1 MNKPLRRIAIFC
13 GLLVLALLIRD
24 NWIQY
29 VQADTLRSDPKN
41 RRVAIERYATP
52 RGNIIVDGNPITGS
66 AKTSGDSFN
75 DFEYKRTYK
84 DGAMWA
90 PVTGYASQAFGATQL
105 ESIED
110 GILTG
115 NDDRLFFRNTL
126 DMITG
131 ESKQGGNVVTT
142 LNAAAQKAAY
152 DGLLKQ
158 GKGAVAAIDPET
170 GAILAL
176 ASTPSY
182 DPSTFAGNSTSVD
195 GKAWTALQKK
205 NDAND
210 PMLNRAL
217 REVYPPGSTFKVV
230 TAAAALENGLYTSAD
245 QKTDSPLPY
254 TLPDTTTELKNEG
267 NIPCK
272 DATLREALRV
282 SCNTVFGK
290 IGADLG
296 KDKMLAEAE
305 KFGFNSEQFTPVRSS
320 ASVFPEKMDKPQTAL
335 SSIGQ
340 FETATTPLQMA
351 MVASAVAN
359 NGTLMKPYMVDKLQA
374 PGLDVIE
381 QTEPE
386 KMSEP
391 LSSENAG
398 ILQSMMETV
407 VKDGTGKNAQINEDG
422 VTVGGKTGTA
432 QHGVDNS
439 ENPYAWFISYAKL
452 SDGSTPVAIAVVVED
467 ESANRDDISGGG
479 LAAPIAKSVMQAV
492 INSNK

>member
-29 VQADTLRSDPKN
+29 VRADDLKDDTLN

-52 RGNIIVDGNPITGS
+52 RGNIIVDGEAITGS
-66 AKTSGDSFN
+66 TTSKSS

-84 DGAMWA
+84 DGPMWA

-105 ESIED
+105 ENIDD

-131 ESKQGGNVVTT
+131 KKKQGGNVVTT

-152 DGLLKQ
+152 DGLKDR
-158 GKGAVAAIDPET
+158 GKGAVAAIDPST

-176 ASTPSY
+176 ASFPSY
-182 DPSTFAGNSTSVD
+182 DPSTFAGNSNDDS
-195 GKAWTALQKK
+195 KSWQKLQKK
-205 NDAND
+205 ADPNE

-217 REVYPPGSTFKVV
+217 RDIYPPGSTFKVV
-230 TAAAALENGLYTSAD
+230 TAAAALENDLYTDAD

-254 TLPDTTTELKNEG
+254 NLPTTTTPLKNEG
-267 NIPCK
+267 TIPCK
-272 DATLREALRV
+272 NATMRVALQF

-296 KDKMLAEAE
+296 RDKMLEEAK
-305 KFGFNSEQFTPVRSS
+305 KFGFNSEQFIPVRSA
-320 ASVFPEKMDKPQTAL
+320 ASNFPEKMDKPQTAL

-359 NGTLMKPYMVDKLQA
+359 DGKLMKPYMVDKLQA
-374 PGLDVIE
+374 PNLDVLQ

-386 KMSEP
+386 EMSQP
-391 LSSENAG
+391 LSSKNAQT
-398 ILQSMMETV
+398 LQSMMETV
-407 VKDGTGKNAQINEDG
+407 VKDGTGKKAQISG

-439 ENPYAWFISYAKL
+439 EKPYAWFICYAKL
-452 SDGSTPVAIAVVVED
+452 ADGSSPVAVAVVVED
-467 ESANRDDISGGG
+467 DGAVRDNISGGG
-479 LAAPIAKSVMQAV
+479 LAAPIAKSVMEAV
-492 INSNK
+492 IQSKQ